1 MNKSV
6 ILVGAVGNHHSLYK
20 NILELLISE
29 FEYVTFLTDPRNA
42 SLIQRNSNVIAKVK
56 IIEFESSSGALL
68 KRNSRLINQHDIA
81 FIDEFFGSFTWLP
94 FVKIICRKRV
104 LITHNV
110 NKWLN
115 PKMTADFKSIVNHC
129 LKRKFFSSFDAHL
142 TIAPNVRRYFLNIQ
156 SDKPVYY
163 IPFDSTPDFEA
174 GKKPTERIQITIP
187 GTISSSRRNYDDL
200 LKEIEKYV
208 NSAPETNI
216 RFVFLGRVTNESDFY
231 ITRWIDKIN
240 LIHPDLIKYWNEF
253 IAEEEFESELN
264 QSSFLLSNLNVVN
277 NYIDRIEVYG
287 QSKESGISFAMY
299 KNCIP
304 GIVPIHQQVL
314 EGFDDQIIR
323 FESYASLLNIF
334 SEIDQGK
341 FNSLTMHEK
350 AKKNKTAFD
359 KLALEESKRILEFIK
374 S

>member
-1 MNKSV
+1 
-6 ILVGAVGNHHSLYK
+6 
-20 NILELLISE
+20 
-29 FEYVTFLTDPRNA
+29 
-42 SLIQRNSNVIAKVK
+42 
-56 IIEFESSSGALL
+56 
-68 KRNSRLINQHDIA
+68 
-81 FIDEFFGSFTWLP
+81 
-94 FVKIICRKRV
+94 
-104 LITHNV
+104 
-110 NKWLN
+110 
-115 PKMTADFKSIVNHC
+115 
-129 LKRKFFSSFDAHL
+129 L

-304 GIVPIHQQVL
+304 GIVPIHQQ
-314 EGFDDQIIR
+314 
-323 FESYASLLNIF
+323 
-334 SEIDQGK
+334 
-341 FNSLTMHEK
+341 
-350 AKKNKTAFD
+350 
-359 KLALEESKRILEFIK
+359 
-374 S
+374 

>member
-129 LKRKFFSSFDAHL
+129 LKRKFFSSF
-142 TIAPNVRRYFLNIQ
+142 
-156 SDKPVYY
+156 
-163 IPFDSTPDFEA
+163 
-174 GKKPTERIQITIP
+174 
-187 GTISSSRRNYDDL
+187 
-200 LKEIEKYV
+200 
-208 NSAPETNI
+208 
-216 RFVFLGRVTNESDFY
+216 
-231 ITRWIDKIN
+231 
-240 LIHPDLIKYWNEF
+240 
-253 IAEEEFESELN
+253 
-264 QSSFLLSNLNVVN
+264 
-277 NYIDRIEVYG
+277 
-287 QSKESGISFAMY
+287 
-299 KNCIP
+299 
-304 GIVPIHQQVL
+304 
-314 EGFDDQIIR
+314 
-323 FESYASLLNIF
+323 
-334 SEIDQGK
+334 
-341 FNSLTMHEK
+341 
-350 AKKNKTAFD
+350 
-359 KLALEESKRILEFIK
+359 
-374 S
+374 